1 MYEFARGPLVWI
13 AFLFFFIGSFY
24 RIIWIILSSKKDKVV
39 HPYMSWKFGLRSL
52 IHWIIPFGSRNM
64 RMKPLFTLI
73 SFLFHFC
80 LLVSPIFVLS
90 HIILWNES
98 WSISWWSLP
107 ESLSNIMAI
116 IVVISIVLFALR
128 RVAQPTVRYVTSF
141 SDYLLLLIVG
151 APFITG
157 ILAYY
162 QVFDYNT
169 IITIHIISGA
179 AWLMAIPFTRIVH
192 MLFFP
197 FTRSYMGGEFGHV
210 RNSKDW

>member
-116 IVVISIVLFALR
+116 IVVISIFLFALR

-151 APFITG
+151 A
-157 ILAYY
+157 
-162 QVFDYNT
+162 
-169 IITIHIISGA
+169 

-197 FTRSYMGGEFGHV
+197 FTRSYMGGESGYV

>member
-1 MYEFARGPLVWI
+1 
-13 AFLFFFIGSFY
+13 
-24 RIIWIILSSKKDKVV
+24 
-39 HPYMSWKFGLRSL
+39 MSWKFGLRSL

-197 FTRSYMGGEFGHV
+197 FTRSYMGGESGYV